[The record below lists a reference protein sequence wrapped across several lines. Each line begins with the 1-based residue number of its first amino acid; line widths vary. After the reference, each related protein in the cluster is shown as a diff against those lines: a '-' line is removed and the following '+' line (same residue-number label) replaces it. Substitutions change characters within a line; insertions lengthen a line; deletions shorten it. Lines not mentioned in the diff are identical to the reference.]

1 MSLREYELGEKVIA
15 ASTIT
20 RRREPPNRRRWVRVA
35 DMRAEIGLPVEPVSG
50 VIVGWR
56 TLSDG
61 RVDFGYYD
69 EPSEYMPT
77 RHFKAYLVAFDMR
90 EKPLYVLPED
100 LTRRGETDE

>member
-1 MSLREYELGEKVIA
+1 MSEYELGEKVTA

-20 RRREPPNRRRWVRVA
+20 RRHEPPNRRRWVRVA
-35 DMRAEIGLPVEPVSG
+35 DMRAEIEPVSG

-61 RVDFGYYD
+61 RFDDFGYY
-69 EPSEYMPT
+69 EPSEYLPT

>member
-1 MSLREYELGEKVIA
+1 MSEYELGEKVTA
-15 ASTIT
+15 ASTLT
-20 RRREPPNRRRWVRVA
+20 RRHEPPNRRRWVRVA
-35 DMRAEIGLPVEPVSG
+35 DWRAEMGLPVDPVPG

-61 RVDFGYYD
+61 RVDFGGYY
-69 EPSEYMPT
+69 EPTEYRPT
-77 RHFKAYLVAFDMR
+77 RHFKVYLVAFDMR

>member
-1 MSLREYELGEKVIA
+1 M
-15 ASTIT
+15 
-20 RRREPPNRRRWVRVA
+20 P
-35 DMRAEIGLPVEPVSG
+35 G

-61 RVDFGYYD
+61 RVDRGGYY
-69 EPSEYMPT
+69 EPSEYTPT

-100 LTRRGETDE
+100 LTRRGETGEPA